1 MTPRPQPGSLPLDH
15 VRPLA
20 VDAAYSIGF
29 EALAPAAWSERIVTE
44 QLFKACDMERAGW
57 TYATTHLDDMGAGP
71 GYRRWLVT
79 RIPA

>member
-1 MTPRPQPGSLPLDH
+1 MKPRPHPATLPLDH

-20 VDAAYSIGF
+20 VGAAYSDGF
-29 EALAPAAWSERIVTE
+29 EALAPAAWSAGIVLE

-57 TYATTHLDDMGAGP
+57 TYAATHLDDMGAGP

-79 RIPA
+79 RLKS

>member
-1 MTPRPQPGSLPLDH
+1 MSPRPQPGSLPLDH

-29 EALAPAAWSERIVTE
+29 EALAPPTWGERIVRA
-44 QLFKACDMERAGW
+44 QLFKVCDMERAGW
-57 TYATTHLDDMGAGP
+57 TEEATHLDDMGAGP

-79 RIPA
+79 RTRG

>member
-1 MTPRPQPGSLPLDH
+1 MRPQPASLPLDH

-29 EALAPAAWSERIVTE
+29 EALAPADWSGAIVLA
-44 QLFKACDMERAGW
+44 QLFKSLDMRGAGW
-57 TYATTHLDDMGAGP
+57 TEATTHLDDMGAGP

-79 RIPA
+79 RIKP